1 MFPDLS
7 LKVNLLLA
15 IPTKIT
21 RRYVKLLQDWSNDFI
36 VTPEITLP
44 V

>member
-21 RRYVKLLQDWSNDFI
+21 RRYVKLLQDWS
-36 VTPEITLP
+36 T
-44 V
+44 

>member
-21 RRYVKLLQDWSNDFI
+21 RRYVKLLQDWSYIFAVN
-36 VTPEITLP
+36 VYP
-44 V
+44 